1 MAKESGDVVVIGGGF
16 VGICC
21 ATFIQ
26 RSGRNVTVIDRL
38 EPGDPKAASFG
49 NAGSISWSSCIPIA
63 VPGLLPQVPGWLLKK
78 DSPLT
83 VRWRHLP
90 TLAPWLWRF
99 VRSGSEAAVVRA
111 ADALSMLHGPALELH
126 RELAADAGVGDLIHT
141 CGFLHLFPQASSD
154 RLSQL
159 DWRLRTEHGAKL
171 KLHDANSIA
180 ERIPQLARNYE
191 QAVEICDQG
200 FTADPSRLLGAYAR
214 RFGAL
219 GGNIVRDDVSGFE
232 FADKQ
237 VTGVQTSSGTVT
249 AQDVV
254 VAAGPWS
261 RKLVRELGADV
272 PLDTERGY
280 HVTVASADINLTDTL
295 METSGKFMATPMD
308 MGLRFAGTVE
318 LAEVDAPPD
327 YRRADVILR
336 AAKRMFPDMDTSTTS
351 QWMGQRPSLPDG
363 LPIIGNA
370 PGHNNVFLAFGHA
383 HTGVVGSPQTGR
395 LVAGLVARE
404 KLNVDMSPFR
414 AGRF

>member
-1 MAKESGDVVVIGGGF
+1 MAKDSGDVVVIGGGF
-16 VGICC
+16 VGICS

-83 VRWRHLP
+83 VRWRHLR

-111 ADALSMLHGPALELH
+111 ADALSMLHTPALELH
-126 RELAADAGVGDLIHT
+126 RELATDAGVGELIHT
-141 CGFLHLFPQASSD
+141 CGFLHLFPQAAAD
-154 RLSQL
+154 RLSHL

-171 KLHDANSIA
+171 KLHDAKSIA
-180 ERIPQLARNYE
+180 ERVPQLSRNYE
-191 QAVEICDQG
+191 QAVEICEQG
-200 FTADPSRLLGAYAR
+200 FTANPSRLLEAYAR
-214 RFGAL
+214 RFVAL

-232 FADKQ
+232 FVDNR
-237 VTGVQTSSGTVT
+237 VTGVRTSSGTV
-249 AQDVV
+249 AAKDVV

-261 RKLVRELGADV
+261 RKLVRMLGADV

-295 METSGKFMATPMD
+295 METSGKFMATPME

-327 YRRADVILR
+327 YRRADLILG
-336 AAKRMFPDMDTSTTS
+336 AAKRMFPDMDTSSTS

-363 LPIIGNA
+363 LPIIGTA
-370 PGHNNVFLAFGHA
+370 PGHSNVCLAFGHA

-395 LVAGLVARE
+395 LVASLVARE

-414 AGRF
+414 PERF